1 MPIEATNGLTANTS
15 GNPVFEY
22 RPHVQPHA
30 PVVTTAPAQDTAVLS
45 ITAQATL
52 LQQQGLSVNEIAEQL
67 GLATSVVQADLGIAT
82 TVQTEAAPLTKSA
95 TA

>member
-1 MPIEATNGLTANTS
+1 MPIEATSGLTGNTS

-22 RPHVQPHA
+22 RPQVQTHP
-30 PVVTTAPAQDTAVLS
+30 PVLKAPAQDAVVLS

-52 LQQQGLSVNEIAEQL
+52 LQQQGLNVNEIADQL
-67 GLATSVVQADLGIAT
+67 GLTTSVVQADLRISTG
-82 TVQTEAAPLTKSA
+82 VQTDAGSLTKSA